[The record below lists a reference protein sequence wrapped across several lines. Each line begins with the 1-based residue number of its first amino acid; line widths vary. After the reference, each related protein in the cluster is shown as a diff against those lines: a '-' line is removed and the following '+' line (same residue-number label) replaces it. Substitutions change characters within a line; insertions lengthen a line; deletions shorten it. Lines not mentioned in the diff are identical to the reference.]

1 MGPPQSTPTKKKKS
15 SGRAL
20 STSSPSSS
28 PSSKTRQ
35 VQVAAQSTQKPS
47 TGSGKAHTSP
57 NHPRREQDTS
67 YLQRPTVPKP
77 SIHPVLPP
85 SNAMFERPGTRS
97 HSSPVP
103 IKLFT
108 TSGTEGSSR
117 ISPKRS
123 ISSTADKGP
132 ASKKLLSA
140 RVADQQLEQV
150 QWQEQEQEQIQEQ
163 EQQERAVVSSV
174 DRTVPPQEDGAGEAV
189 ATIDAVVDPDRDSF
203 AVESGNI
210 TPSKATDSTSSAL
223 TPVSNPALAIVA
235 DIDTDEQPKAS
246 ESAVS
251 SPSSMATDSARTMFY
266 LEQEAPRTIPAQI
279 AFVNASPSK
288 RVAFSPNKQES
299 RLSSPNT
306 THTNRLRGILKPA
319 PLRLGEVSEPAIAQ
333 DDAADG
339 HRNEF
344 DPYVTT
350 ATLALAT
357 EDLQSRTAAYV
368 ILQGKFRRGD
378 DRSHM
383 TEIRETIR
391 TFASYLIRDLDPSN
405 PPSLIQVALKSTGYY
420 LYQPHIVVLFTSKET
435 ESLLNVILR
444 LVNTTKEKLIQAF
457 SENLDS
463 RFKSLSVMNESLLGL
478 YSIFTQFP
486 GEILPHIQMWFI
498 PVVMRLVYS
507 VPGIRSKTL
516 ELVMTAIPKDVT
528 FLFNYLEVYAMT
540 VWGTMVTL
548 FGRQL
553 QKSSALNPMLKM
565 AEKCFNS
572 MSSRRMEIKMA
583 AFQAW
588 TRLIYN
594 FAIGGYIASEKP
606 LRLILKPIQN
616 WWVLAMHA
624 DLVLFSQLKVAIVD
638 ESEHVRDLT
647 LRLIISLFSNAGG
660 QDLMEGRESIAPG
673 SITFAHLGIAEAAW
687 VRTVLLDQ
695 GLQCMHQ
702 TLCYQHK
709 IEEAGREEWKSSGL
723 TGLPLMSQRCAKA
736 WESIVRAV
744 RDLNVQEKELTAT
757 AEAGRALSALLLF
770 IHNISRCD
778 PNVLV
783 PNEWPDSDKKEIG
796 LLKKDPSKTGFIL
809 RADIVHYLYVCVV
822 EIFSVRTLVT
832 SRYVVLDKLRG
843 DLQDA
848 LRQDLVPVS
857 QTSDVLESQIECE
870 SVTLTPIEFILKCW
884 LETGESVIA
893 TAFETPFWQAVATLV
908 DMSKSRVRVLQALYK
923 CLDHMEDVN
932 AKRGSTSKHIWSQKS
947 YSPAPPL
954 LFREFQSKY
963 WSIIAQRLG
972 NVISELNELSE
983 DASPAGET
991 GYRELFSLMIY
1002 PFSILQEPGEV
1013 KRELLEGDHSQK
1025 VQESQDEESTEQRI
1039 HFIERFKSI
1048 SMPTWGDL
1056 LRIFYRV
1063 AQHKRSNA
1071 NQAMNILASQ
1081 IRQCYDVRLPFVW
1094 GFDDLLDFCSFLFEE
1109 AYNNVDKTN
1118 ESMARDQIPAVQEAA
1133 FLLIEKTMNKAPA
1146 SLVIDWTHSLQHSI
1160 IHWMDDPLLCIHSSR
1175 PYRNRVK
1182 KLWIDC
1188 ILPRLLSCSQ
1198 EDINGAPKTA
1208 FGSVLAPHVST
1219 IRGAA
1224 QQALQ
1229 AQSAA
1234 ANGKDASSPITATT
1248 LANPFLEQSNES
1260 YNTKTLKLLAPLL
1273 FVGLN
1278 SRSQSIVN
1286 STIEFWNKSF
1296 GKSKSD
1302 LEYPEELVPV
1312 IRQMKLVATISLPGW
1327 TFEDSSQTEIPEFA
1341 SSSISQDALSVPAE
1355 LMAKSGLSRLLKQKA
1370 ELAAQL
1376 TPSTR
1381 NKRILQIGIETL
1393 GEPVAAIGAA
1403 VSGKK
1408 SYANDADGAN
1418 SPGENDT
1425 NSNEIGSDPGGNNAG
1440 VTNVYEGINSG
1451 ASSAHTSRA
1460 ATPTPTSTP
1469 TGSRIYTPGVD
1480 SDASVPGTPKRKSRK
1495 RKKKTVHSLAI
1506 DPVTNTIIAQ
1516 TNEAADSCDEVEAST
1531 PTKKSRKVNIKK
1543 EPLPAPPL
1551 WRLQPPLKPYD
1562 PAEDLS
1568 SPIRPAS
1575 YGFEKLA
1582 AINQNQEEQ
1591 SLPAVGAVDEADDH
1605 PATGSDSADSEVD
1618 VFMEAPT
1625 EPFTEETIEAP
1636 TTPNAETT
1644 SAIQVSTS
1652 ATALSGFRGETL
1664 SEGVYFTAD
1673 SEEARDTLGSGSRGG
1688 GTESLPKPVKAAP
1701 LHSMLMDVKTI
1712 GGLEAGSS
1720 TAISKDAAGVIETGD
1735 EFAMALQHLVEARS
1749 VVGQMD
1755 IRQLFEVQNQLMTLS
1770 QAVHGEWGR
1779 ILQNDAKDQ
1788 QSNSRNSISG
1798 GSNSENDGDS
1808 S

>member
-1 MGPPQSTPTKKKKS
+1 
-15 SGRAL
+15 
-20 STSSPSSS
+20 
-28 PSSKTRQ
+28 
-35 VQVAAQSTQKPS
+35 
-47 TGSGKAHTSP
+47 
-57 NHPRREQDTS
+57 
-67 YLQRPTVPKP
+67 
-77 SIHPVLPP
+77 
-85 SNAMFERPGTRS
+85 MFERPGTRS
-97 HSSPVP
+97 HSSPVS

-150 QWQEQEQEQIQEQ
+150 QWQEQEQEQIQGQ
-163 EQQERAVVSSV
+163 EQQERAVESSV
-174 DRTVPPQEDGAGEAV
+174 DRSVPPQGDGTGEAA
-189 ATIDAVVDPDRDSF
+189 ATIDAVVDPARDSF

-210 TPSKATDSTSSAL
+210 TPTKATDSTSSAP
-223 TPVSNPALAIVA
+223 TPASNPAPAIVA
-235 DIDTDEQPKAS
+235 DIDTDEQSKAS
-246 ESAVS
+246 DSAVS
-251 SPSSMATDSARTMFY
+251 SPSSMATDSARSMFY
-266 LEQEAPRTIPAQI
+266 PEQEAPRTIPAQI

-333 DDAADG
+333 DDAAGG

-391 TFASYLIRDLDPSN
+391 TFASYLIRDLDPNN

-420 LYQPHIVVLFTSKET
+420 LYQPHIVVLFTAKET

-444 LVNTTKEKLIQAF
+444 LVNTTKEKNTCNLAVWCLASSSIPTRLLATHVTHLIQAF

-478 YSIFTQFP
+478 YSIFSQFP

-516 ELVMTAIPKDVT
+516 ELVMTAIPKVIEREDHRRTSIVSR
-528 FLFNYLEVYAMT
+528 FLKEYSTEFFDRLSANFLDAADEVYAMT

-616 WWVLAMHA
+616 WWHA

-848 LRQDLVPVS
+848 LRQDLMPVS
-857 QTSDVLESQIECE
+857 QTSDVLESHIECE

-932 AKRGSTSKHIWSQKS
+932 AKRGSTSKRIWSEKS

-1013 KRELLEGDHSQK
+1013 KRELLEGDDSQK

-1118 ESMARDQIPAVQEAA
+1118 ESMARDQIPAG
-1133 FLLIEKTMNKAPA
+1133 
-1146 SLVIDWTHSLQHSI
+1146 
-1160 IHWMDDPLLCIHSSR
+1160 
-1175 PYRNRVK
+1175 
-1182 KLWIDC
+1182 
-1188 ILPRLLSCSQ
+1188 
-1198 EDINGAPKTA
+1198 DINGAPKTA

-1234 ANGKDASSPITATT
+1234 ANGKDASSSITATT
-1248 LANPFLEQSNES
+1248 LANPFLEQSVES
-1260 YNTKTLKLLAPLL
+1260 YNTKSLKLLAPLL

-1327 TFEDSSQTEIPEFA
+1327 TFEDSSQTEIPEFT

-1393 GEPVAAIGAA
+1393 GEPVAAMGAA

-1408 SYANDADGAN
+1408 GYVKGAE
-1418 SPGENDT
+1418 SPSSNDT
-1425 NSNEIGSDPGGNNAG
+1425 NSNEIGSDPGGNNTG
-1440 VTNVYEGINSG
+1440 VTNVYEGTNSG
-1451 ASSAHTSRA
+1451 SSSTHSSRA
-1460 ATPTPTSTP
+1460 VTPTSTSTP
-1469 TGSRIYTPGVD
+1469 SGSRNYIPGVD

-1495 RKKKTVHSLAI
+1495 RKKRTVHSLAI

-1516 TNEAADSCDEVEAST
+1516 TSEAADSCDEVEAST

-1582 AINQNQEEQ
+1582 AINQDQEEQ
-1591 SLPAVGAVDEADDH
+1591 SLPTVGAVDEANDH

-1636 TTPNAETT
+1636 TKLNAETT

-1664 SEGVYFTAD
+1664 SERVYFTAD
-1673 SEEARDTLGSGSRGG
+1673 SEEARDALGSGSRSG
-1688 GTESLPKPVKAAP
+1688 GTESLPKLVKAAP
-1701 LHSMLMDVKTI
+1701 LHSMLMNVKTI
-1712 GGLEAGSS
+1712 GGLETGSS

-1755 IRQLFEVQNQLMTLS
+1755 MRQLFEVQNQLMTLS

-1779 ILQNDAKDQ
+1779 FLQNDAKDQ
-1788 QSNSRNSISG
+1788 QSSSRNSISG
-1798 GSNSENDGDS
+1798 GSHSENDGDS